1 MGWFTVNKID
11 DNTYVISENGH
22 WENTN
27 CYLLTGKDSAVLI
40 DSGLGVANIKEEIKK
55 LTDMPVK
62 VITTHAHWD
71 HIGCHK
77 YFNDIYIHED
87 DSEWIINGLPLP
99 SQAVIKN
106 LTPENFTGSIPPEFD
121 IKSYRVFRSKD
132 IKILKD
138 GDIIDI
144 GRKLRIIHTPGHSP
158 GHICIFDESNGY
170 MFTGDLIYK
179 GTLYAFYP
187 STDPVKYRESVI
199 KISNTE
205 GIKKVFPGHYD
216 YNQEKD
222 IIKET
227 ENAFNEINK
236 KNRLKQGEGIFEFE
250 NIKIQI

>member
-1 MGWFTVNKID
+1 
-11 DNTYVISENGH
+11 
-22 WENTN
+22 
-27 CYLLTGKDSAVLI
+27 
-40 DSGLGVANIKEEIKK
+40 
-55 LTDMPVK
+55 
-62 VITTHAHWD
+62 
-71 HIGCHK
+71 
-77 YFNDIYIHED
+77 
-87 DSEWIINGLPLP
+87 
-99 SQAVIKN
+99 
-106 LTPENFTGSIPPEFD
+106 
-121 IKSYRVFRSKD
+121 
-132 IKILKD
+132 
-138 GDIIDI
+138 
-144 GRKLRIIHTPGHSP
+144 
-158 GHICIFDESNGY
+158 DESNGY